1 MGEAQL
7 TMFGEQFAVALLAP
21 FVWLLVCKA
30 IRLLRRR
37 PGFCYMIASALVLG
51 SCLVLPNGLTPA
63 GMIAGVIA
71 LAIIYFL
78 YKRALR
84 KHSFDAATIISYE
97 NHDIF

>member
-7 TMFGEQFAVALLAP
+7 TMFGEQFVVALLVA
-21 FVWLLVCKA
+21 FGWLVICKA
-30 IRLLRRR
+30 IRGLRRR
-37 PGFCYMIASALVLG
+37 PGFCYGIASALVLIT
-51 SCLVLPNGLTPA
+51 CLAHGLTAA
-63 GMIAGVIA
+63 GLVAGVIV
-71 LAIIYFL
+71 LAILYFF